1 MTPICE
7 ISPVLLT
14 KLLQRKEV
22 NHETPFKVYFRN
34 GLSLKF
40 NSR

>member
-1 MTPICE
+1 MAAVCE
-7 ISPVLLT
+7 ISPVLQ
-14 KLLQRKEV
+14 KRLLQGKEV